1 MEMILSKE
9 EVYTQRSQ
17 GMRGMAALCGEAP
30 GQSGGSR
37 DRENAAKSLYWGFYR
52 KNLMS
57 QVRHAA

>member
-37 DRENAAKSLYWGFYR
+37 DRERMLPRAFIGVFTGR
-52 KNLMS
+52 T
-57 QVRHAA
+57 